1 MSQMNFWKRGE
12 QRSHKR
18 LKTFGPSFS
27 ELDNIHQAKK
37 KKKNRSSRISCSK
50 AQRCKKT
57 LFYSGHEAGRYNV
70 KWRRGG
76 GLRERPRVPG
86 DELGHI
92 MRTKHPE

>member
-1 MSQMNFWKRGE
+1 MVQALVNKA
-12 QRSHKR
+12 
-18 LKTFGPSFS
+18 TFTK
-27 ELDNIHQAKK
+27 QKK
-37 KKKNRSSRISCSK
+37 KTNKKTNLKRTGQAERISCSK
-50 AQRCKKT
+50 AQRCKKA

-76 GLRERPRVPG
+76 GLRERQRVPG